1 MATNEES
8 SLILQY
14 YPVAEVD
21 FVQKAHVCIYS
32 GELST
37 YYSVLIF
44 PYFCSP
50 RSILMAVVYTPMD
63 SLVFAQATPFSQD

>member
-1 MATNEES
+1 MAANEGS

-32 GELST
+32 GL
-37 YYSVLIF
+37 F
-44 PYFCSP
+44 
-50 RSILMAVVYTPMD
+50 
-63 SLVFAQATPFSQD
+63 